1 MAGLS
6 DQLLVAA
13 ILGYLLAMLGYA
25 AEYSFGGR
33 RAVTPARERDLV
45 GAATAASGA
54 AAAAGSVAQAT
65 DGAVAAAG
73 ALPVDPASPGR
84 APATPFPG
92 GGRASAFGRA
102 AVVLTVIA
110 VLAHGGTVLTRGL
123 SAGRVPWGNMYEF
136 VLAVTLVGS
145 LAWLAVLFTRP
156 ALRPL
161 GLYVALVQVLLL
173 GLAGMVLYTAVA
185 PLVPALNSYW
195 LAIHVTAAVIASG
208 VFLVGFVTAAMYL
221 IRAGHDGGKRRF
233 PYSLGERL
241 PAAEGLER
249 LTFRLT
255 VFAFPIWTFAVIAG
269 AIWAEAAWGRYWG
282 WDPKETWAF
291 ISWVVYA
298 GYLHARAT
306 PSMKRTTV
314 AWIAVLGWATMLMNL
329 FGVNIFFE
337 GLHSYADID

>member
-1 MAGLS
+1 MAQSFRSALS

-13 ILGYLLAMLGYA
+13 IVGYLLAMLGYA

-33 RAVTPARERDLV
+33 PALAGSTRELAGV
-45 GAATAASGA
+45 GAGLDAAQSGSGA
-54 AAAAGSVAQAT
+54 PP
-65 DGAVAAAG
+65 AG
-73 ALPVDPASPGR
+73 APPTEPGR
-84 APATPFPG
+84 AG
-92 GGRASAFGRA
+92 GTALSGVRAAMFGRA
-102 AVVLTVIA
+102 AVVLTVLA
-110 VLAHGGTVLTRGL
+110 VLAHAGGVVARGL
-123 SAGRVPWGNMYEF
+123 AAGRVPWGNMYEF
-136 VLAVTLVGS
+136 VLAVTLVGA
-145 LAWLAVLFTRP
+145 LAWLTVLATRP
-156 ALRPL
+156 TWRPL
-161 GLYVALVQVLLL
+161 GLYVTLVEVLLL
-173 GLAGMVLYTAVA
+173 GLAGMVLYTAVS

-208 VFLVGFVTAAMYL
+208 VFLVGFLTAAMYL
-221 IRAGHDGGKRRF
+221 VRAGYDAGKVRF
-233 PYSLGERL
+233 PYSLGQRL

-314 AWIAVLGWATMLMNL
+314 AWIVVLAWGTMLMNL